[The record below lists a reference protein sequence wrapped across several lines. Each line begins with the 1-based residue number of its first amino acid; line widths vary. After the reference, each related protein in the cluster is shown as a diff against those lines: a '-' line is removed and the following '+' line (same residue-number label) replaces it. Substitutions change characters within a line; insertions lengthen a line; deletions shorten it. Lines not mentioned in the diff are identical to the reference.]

1 MQGIGSTIKQK
12 GLWPVL
18 LIIGGL
24 GLFFFAVVADLLGF
38 GAPGVSSN
46 QISLAVSGLAVAL
59 AGVALVANVDQRR
72 IAEWLLVGAGVIA
85 AAFAADLLLVGGLPG
100 FGSKQLMVVAV
111 IFAIVLIGL
120 IPASTSGRAYTD
132 NWRHL
137 FAIDKVKVAQ
147 FLSILVQL
155 GLLVFVIGQYEL
167 ENQAFYHSIMLLTLY
182 GFIIHYFLPLRYRQ
196 PFFVLLSL
204 TAIFG
209 VMGLVNGLWLIG
221 IGLGLIAICH
231 LPVAFSIRIAL
242 LAAAGVA
249 LAAMRGEWLPAP
261 VPPAIWPILGSMFM
275 FRLIVYL
282 YDLKHSKKPA
292 TLTSTLAYF
301 FLLPNVVFP
310 LFPVVDFATFRRT
323 YFNEE
328 QHQIFQRGVQWLFWG
343 VFQLVAY
350 RLVNYYVVIA
360 VEDVRNAFD
369 LARYVVSN
377 YLIYIRVSGQ
387 FFIIIGILH
396 LFGFGLP
403 RTHDRYFLASSFT
416 DLWRRNNIYW
426 KDFMQKVFYMPAYFK
441 LGKLGT
447 ISRLVVATALVLALT
462 WFFHAYQWF
471 WLRGVFLLS
480 APDMLFWTLLGAL
493 VITNTIRES
502 RRGRKRTLG
511 ERTLTFRDVLAS
523 SFRIAGTFAII
534 STLWSLWS
542 SPSIADWLAL
552 WRVAANPL
560 GIATLALIFLG
571 IMLVLGVTFWIDNL
585 IVGRRKGRKEEPS
598 RVFFRS
604 AAWNS
609 ALIAALILIGSPLF
623 YNRIGDQTQAFLA
636 DMRTSRL
643 SDRDAKLLQKG
654 YYEDLI
660 GVNQFNSDLWDI
672 YTKRPTDWPVLQD
685 TEAARMTNDFDVM
698 ELVPSTRINYHG
710 EPLSINRWG
719 MRDQEY
725 EKVPPLDTYRIA
737 LVGPSLVMGSGVA
750 DDQVFEAVLE
760 ARLNL
765 ENDGSFFKRYEILNF
780 GIPGHS
786 ALQELYALDSQAME
800 FQPNA
805 FLFVSH
811 QLEEEIIVR
820 NLVGNI
826 LLGVELPYPYLDELA
841 ARAGV
846 TAGMT
851 QAEGERLL
859 KPYGDELLDWTYRQ
873 TTALARGNGLQ
884 PFWIL
889 FPTFETEKSPEII
902 AELKT
907 KAEAAGFIV
916 IDLSHLYDNREPAE
930 LTVAEWDLHP
940 NARGHQLLAD
950 ELYNNLRA
958 LGDVFPFN
966 FTN

>member
-1 MQGIGSTIKQK
+1 MQGIGSSIKQR

-18 LIIGGL
+18 LIIAGL
-24 GLFFFAVVADLLGF
+24 GLLAFAIAADLLGF
-38 GAPGVSSN
+38 GGPGISSN
-46 QISLAVSGLAVAL
+46 QIALAVSGLAVAL
-59 AGVALVANVDQRR
+59 AGVALVAADQRHF
-72 IAEWLLVGAGVIA
+72 AEWLLVGAGVVA
-85 AAFAADLLLVGGLPG
+85 AAFAADLLLFGGLPG
-100 FGSKQLMVVAV
+100 PGSKQLMVAAV
-111 IFAIVLIGL
+111 TFGLLLIGL
-120 IPASTSGRAYTD
+120 IPASASGRTLSES
-132 NWRHL
+132 WQRVV
-137 FAIDKVKVAQ
+137 AIDRVKAAQ
-147 FLSILVQL
+147 FVSIVIQL
-155 GLLVFVIGQYEL
+155 GLLAFVIRQYEL
-167 ENQAFYHSIMLLTLY
+167 ENQAFYHSIMLLTFY

-209 VMGLVNGLWLIG
+209 VLGLTNGLWLVG

-242 LAAAGVA
+242 LAAAGLG
-249 LAAMRGEWLPAP
+249 LAAMRGQWLQTPL
-261 VPPAIWPILGSMFM
+261 PPAIWPILGSMFM
-275 FRLIVYL
+275 FRLIVYM
-282 YDLKHSKKPA
+282 YDLKHSKKP
-292 TLTSTLAYF
+292 TTITSTLAYF

-310 LFPVVDFATFRRT
+310 LFPVVDYATFRRT

-328 QHQIFQRGVQWLFWG
+328 QHQIFQRGVQWILWG
-343 VFQLVAY
+343 VFQLIAY
-350 RLVNYYVVIA
+350 RFVNYYVVIA
-360 VEDVRNAFD
+360 VEDVSNAFD
-369 LARYVVSN
+369 LARYVISN

-493 VITNTIRES
+493 VITNTIREA
-502 RRGRKRTLG
+502 RRGRKRSLG
-511 ERTLTFRDVLAS
+511 ERTLTFRDLLGS

-542 SPSIADWLAL
+542 SPSVADWLAL
-552 WRVAANPL
+552 WRVAASPI
-560 GIATLALIFLG
+560 GVATLALIFLG
-571 IMLVLGVTFWIDNL
+571 IMAVLGVTFWIDNL

-598 RVFFRS
+598 RAFFRT
-604 AAWNS
+604 AVGNG
-609 ALIAALILIGSPLF
+609 ALIVAFIVVGSPLF
-623 YNRIGDQTQAFLA
+623 YTSVGGQAQEFLA
-636 DMRTSRL
+636 DMRTARL

-725 EKVPPLDTYRIA
+725 EKIPPPNTYRMA

-750 DDQVFEAVLE
+750 DNQVFEAVLE
-760 ARLNL
+760 ERLNS
-765 ENDGSFFKRYEILNF
+765 ENDGALFERYEILNF

-786 ALQELYALDSQAME
+786 ALQELYALDSKALE
-800 FQPNA
+800 FRPNA

-859 KPYGDELLDWTYRQ
+859 KPYGDELLNWTYQQ
-873 TTALARGNGLQ
+873 TVALAQENGLQ
-884 PFWIL
+884 PFWVL
-889 FPTFETEKSPEII
+889 FPTFETEKSPAII
-902 AELKT
+902 AELKD
-907 KAEAAGFIV
+907 KAAAAGFIV
-916 IDLSHLYDNREPAE
+916 IDLSYLYDNRDPAE

-966 FTN
+966 FEN